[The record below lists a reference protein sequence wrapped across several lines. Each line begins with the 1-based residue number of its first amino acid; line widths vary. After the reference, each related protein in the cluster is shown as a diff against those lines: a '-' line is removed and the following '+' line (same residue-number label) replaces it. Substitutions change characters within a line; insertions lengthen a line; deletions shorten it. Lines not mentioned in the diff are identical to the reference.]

1 MKKALFYLI
10 VFLAVQIVC
19 TYAVML
25 IWSWAS
31 GTDMEEGLATNAS
44 VVIVSSAVYSL
55 ILLVMFLVCRWCVVE
70 RTYLRSRPYG
80 VLFWVVIAALG
91 TIIPSEWLAGQLDL
105 PDNNAELFQNIMAS
119 PWGYLSICIF
129 APLVEEVVFRGAI
142 LRSLLESYRPW
153 IAIVVSA
160 LFFAAAHF
168 NLAQMPHAFLIGIL
182 LGWMCWRTGSIIP
195 GILFHWINN
204 TVAYVLSNIYPGM
217 NDLTFYEL
225 FGSDQRRVLMAV
237 GFSFCLLIPALLQL
251 NLRMKK

>member
-1 MKKALFYLI
+1 MKKALFYLV
-10 VFLAVQIVC
+10 VFLAVQIIC
-19 TYAVML
+19 TFAVMI
-25 IWSWAS
+25 IWSWAE
-31 GTDMEEGLATNAS
+31 GTGLDETLMTKAP

-55 ILLVMFLVCRWCVVE
+55 VLLVIFLACRWCVVE

-105 PDNNAELFQNIMAS
+105 PDSNAELFQGIMAS

-142 LRSLLESYRPW
+142 LRALLQSYRPW

-168 NLAQMPHAFLIGIL
+168 NLAQMPHALLMGIL
-182 LGWMCWRTGSIIP
+182 LGWMYWRTGSIIP
-195 GILFHWINN
+195 GILLHWVNN

-217 NDLTFYEL
+217 NDLTFTQL
-225 FGSDQRRVLMAV
+225 FGEDQHRILMAI

-251 NLRMKK
+251 NLRMKR